1 MLNIQR
7 LKRLEDLQNENRR
20 LTEKLSELAVSIA
33 ALRLVETLGA
43 LRPSNGAD
51 W

>member
-1 MLNIQR
+1 MLDVQR

-33 ALRLVETLGA
+33 ALKLIETLGA
-43 LRPSNGAD
+43 LRPANGSD